1 MARRGDR
8 KGRTRAPV
16 PEPAAPAP
24 GRTGVRVTVS
34 ERHGRTSRHT
44 LDPTAYRCTTLA
56 AQLAD
61 EAVEYVRKMALSDD
75 GGSYLGAV
83 RKFAAFADRQLG
95 DAAGTARLDDDRI
108 DLPEVIHEWETAL
121 RQEYGLRS
129 SQPYRLV
136 SIVLVLI
143 AQRGDRD
150 QAVPERLRRRAA
162 APPIFPAP
170 KSTPLDEFSNAE
182 RIDLRD
188 ATRSRV
194 RELEERLDHGRLLL
208 EEGRDPREY
217 GWRELPSLLLTTA
230 ALEENL
236 PRKPKWWPA
245 DLREAGFGRRA
256 LVTAAGGMLF
266 PTEIDLMAFRVLL
279 LLGMVD
285 TTPEELL
292 YLQLPDIEDTGEGV
306 RVVQRKARARR
317 VRADLHPAA
326 EGGRAW
332 DVPGLLRRLLAATA
346 ETRETFPAA
355 APWLFLAAELNHRTG
370 RLEARPATFTRGG
383 RRFTHWIAT
392 QDDGVGRPLSISL
405 PHDARRL
412 RKTAKTARAA
422 ALGGTVSDLA
432 GDDHHVEVFRGHYA
446 HGTTA
451 HLMAGRT
458 IARAQ
463 QWVFQRALDRPLV
476 IDAEAEKQLTEP
488 ETAKAAGLSADQA
501 RDMLAGQLDMGL
513 THCRDPYDSPFT
525 TGGRPCHVAP
535 AMCMLCRN
543 AVVFTSQLPRLL
555 MLADHIETMR
565 ARLEPPRWQA
575 LWGRQAAALAELF
588 TEYAEHIPTARQ
600 EIEDQRLT
608 LHLPLGL
615 RTEYEQ

>member
-1 MARRGDR
+1 M
-8 KGRTRAPV
+8 
-16 PEPAAPAP
+16 
-24 GRTGVRVTVS
+24 S
-34 ERHGRTSRHT
+34 ERHGSTTRHI
-44 LDPTAYRCTTLA
+44 LDPAAYQCTVLA

-61 EAVEYVRKMALSDD
+61 EAVEYVRKMALSDH
-75 GGSYLGAV
+75 GGAYLGAV
-83 RKFAAFADRQLG
+83 RKFAAFVDGQLG
-95 DAAGTARLDDDRI
+95 DAAEAARLDDDRV

-129 SQPYRLV
+129 GQPYRLV
-136 SIVLVLI
+136 SAVLTLI
-143 AQRGDRD
+143 AQRGNRD

-162 APPIFPAP
+162 ALPVFPEP

-188 ATRSRV
+188 AARRRV
-194 RELEERLDHGRLLL
+194 RELEARLERGRRLL

-217 GWRELPSLLLTTA
+217 GWRELPHLLWAARGGILTTA
-230 ALEENL
+230 VLAENL
-236 PRKPKWWPA
+236 PHKPKWWPA
-245 DLREAGFGRRA
+245 ALREAGAGLRA
-256 LVTAAGGMLF
+256 LVTAVGGMLF
-266 PTEIDLMAFRVLL
+266 PTQIDLMAFRVLL
-279 LLGMVD
+279 LLGMAD

-292 YLQLPDIEDTGEGV
+292 DLKLADIEDTGEGV

-326 EGGRAW
+326 QGGGAW
-332 DVPGLLRRLLAATA
+332 DVPGLLRRLLAATTM
-346 ETRETFPAA
+346 TREVFPDAES
-355 APWLFLAAELNHRTG
+355 WLFLATELNFRTG
-370 RLEARPATFTRGG
+370 ELAARPATFTRDG
-383 RRFTHWIAT
+383 RRFTHWIAA
-392 QDDGVGRPLSISL
+392 QEGGDGKPLAISL

-451 HLMAGRT
+451 HLMAGRA

-463 QWVFQRALDRPLV
+463 QWVFQRALDKPLFV
-476 IDAEAEKQLTEP
+476 DAEAEKHLTEP
-488 ETAKAAGLSADQA
+488 ETAKAAGLSEGQA

-513 THCRDPYDSPFT
+513 AHCRDPYDSPFT
-525 TGGRPCHVAP
+525 TGSQPCHVAP

-575 LWGRQAAALAELF
+575 LWGRQAAALTELF
-588 TEYAEHIPTARQ
+588 TEYAEYIPAARQ
-600 EIEDQRLT
+600 EIEDKRLT

-615 RTEYEQ
+615 RTEYDR

>member
-1 MARRGDR
+1 M
-8 KGRTRAPV
+8 
-16 PEPAAPAP
+16 
-24 GRTGVRVTVS
+24 S

-44 LDPTAYRCTTLA
+44 LDPAAYRCTTLA

-75 GGSYLGAV
+75 GGGYLGAA

-95 DAAGTARLDDDRI
+95 DAAVTARLDDDRI

-129 SQPYRLV
+129 GQPYRLV
-136 SIVLVLI
+136 STVLTLI
-143 AQRGDRD
+143 AQRGHRD

-188 ATRSRV
+188 AARRRV
-194 RELEERLDHGRLLL
+194 RELEERLEHGRRLL
-208 EEGRDPREY
+208 ETGRDSREY
-217 GWRELPSLLLTTA
+217 GWRELPNLLWAAREGLLTTT
-230 ALEENL
+230 ALEANL

-245 DLREAGFGRRA
+245 SLREAGLGRRA
-256 LVTAAGGMLF
+256 LVTAIGGMLF

-279 LLGMVD
+279 LLGMAD

-292 YLQLPDIEDTGEGV
+292 DLTLPDIEDTGEGV
-306 RVVQRKARARR
+306 RVVQCKARARR

-326 EGGRAW
+326 SGGGAW

-346 ETRETFPAA
+346 TTREAFPTAG
-355 APWLFLAAELNHRTG
+355 PRLFLSAELNNRTG
-370 RLEARPATFTRGG
+370 QLAARPATFTRGR
-383 RRFTHWIAT
+383 RRFTHWIAA
-392 QDDGVGRPLSISL
+392 QDDGAGRPLAISL

-463 QWVFQRALDRPLV
+463 QWVFQQALDKPLF
-476 IDAEAEKQLTEP
+476 IDAEAEKQLAEP
-488 ETAKAAGLSADQA
+488 ETAKAAGLSEDQA
-501 RDMLAGQLDMGL
+501 RDMLAGGLDMGL
-513 THCRDPYDSPFT
+513 AHCRDPYDSPFT
-525 TGGRPCHVAP
+525 TGSQPCHAAP

-565 ARLEPPRWQA
+565 TRLEPPRWQV
-575 LWGRQAAALAELF
+575 LWGRQAAALTELF
-588 TEYAEHIPTARQ
+588 TEYAEYIPAARQ

-615 RTEYEQ
+615 RTEYDR